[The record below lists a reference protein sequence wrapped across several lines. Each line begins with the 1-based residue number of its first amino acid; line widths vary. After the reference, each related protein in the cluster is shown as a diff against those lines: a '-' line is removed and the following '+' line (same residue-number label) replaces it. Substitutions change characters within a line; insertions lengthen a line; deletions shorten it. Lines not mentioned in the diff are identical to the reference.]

1 MWKVKDAHETQCI
14 LLLSVKHCG
23 RMIVIM
29 FLSLF
34 FCFRYNFPESLSVA
48 QFCVC
53 ANLGELEYKQKKKKE
68 SKESSSGCGLLVALL
83 DSEHQVIF
91 GCGLYDVIMTVLL

>member
-1 MWKVKDAHETQCI
+1 MLF
-14 LLLSVKHCG
+14 LL
-23 RMIVIM
+23 
-29 FLSLF
+29 FLV
-34 FCFRYNFPESLSVA
+34 FCFRYNFPESLSIT

-53 ANLGELEYKQKKKKE
+53 ANLGELEHKQNKKKE
-68 SKESSSGCGLLVALL
+68 SKESSSGRGLLVALL